1 MKYIALSLI
10 LLASCSVS
18 KRANWHIKR
27 AIKLDST
34 IVTNKI
40 DTIVKTIS
48 DSGKV
53 YFYGDTTVDNDILFI
68 KVSHKGEVTELYWFL
83 KPTEIKVPFKET
95 TIIPNKPRYQVR
107 QEERTN
113 RRLIKYK
120 EKVVIKYIEQKNK
133 TERRKIRKPFSLYV
147 YIFLAGA
154 ATSLVIRGLVRN
166 YLLK

>member
-1 MKYIALSLI
+1 MKYII
-10 LLASCSVS
+10 LLLLIASCSVS

-27 AIKLDST
+27 AIKLDPT
-34 IVTNKI
+34 IVTSKV
-40 DTIVKTIS
+40 DTIIKTVS
-48 DSGKV
+48 DSGKF

-68 KVSHKGEVTELYWFL
+68 NVSHKGEVTELYWFL
-83 KPTEIKVPFKET
+83 KPTEIKIPVKET

-120 EKVVIKYIEQKNK
+120 EKVVLKYIKQKSK
-133 TERRKIRKPFSLYV
+133 SERKKSFKSYIYV
-147 YIFLAGA
+147 FIAGA
-154 ATSLVIRGLVRN
+154 ITSLVFKVLVKT

>member
-1 MKYIALSLI
+1 MKYLALSLI

-27 AIKLDST
+27 AIKLDPT

-40 DTIVKTIS
+40 DTIIKTVS

-68 KVSHKGEVTELYWFL
+68 NVSHKGEVTELYWFL
-83 KPTEIKVPFKET
+83 KPTEIKIPVKET

-120 EKVVIKYIEQKNK
+120 EKVVIKYIKQKSK
-133 TERRKIRKPFSLYV
+133 SERKKSFKSYIYV
-147 YIFLAGA
+147 FIAGA
-154 ATSLVIRGLVRN
+154 ITSLVFKGLVKT
-166 YLLK
+166 YLFK

>member
-1 MKYIALSLI
+1 MKYLALSLI

-27 AIKLDST
+27 AIKLDPT
-34 IVTNKI
+34 IVTSKV
-40 DTIVKTIS
+40 DTIIKTVS

-68 KVSHKGEVTELYWFL
+68 NVSHKGEVTELYWFL
-83 KPTEIKVPFKET
+83 KPTEIKIPVKET

-120 EKVVIKYIEQKNK
+120 EKVVLKYIKQKSK
-133 TERRKIRKPFSLYV
+133 SERKKSFKSYIYV
-147 YIFLAGA
+147 FIAGA
-154 ATSLVIRGLVRN
+154 ITSLVFKGLVKT
-166 YLLK
+166 YLFK